1 MDNDRTPAP
10 LPLIEAATAAP
21 FGRGRAARH
30 TARSPAGFRFR
41 PVRLLP
47 VFLTLRR
54 CALAGRA
61 DEAERMEARAKAIRA
76 KFE

>member
-21 FGRGRAARH
+21 FGFGRAARP

-41 PVRLLP
+41 PVRSLP

-54 CALAGRA
+54 YALAGRA
-61 DEAERMEARAKAIRA
+61 DALSYPLIVFHRPAVIT
-76 KFE
+76 